1 MEEATKP
8 MTDHRTQNED
18 SMLAA
23 KGVHKSF
30 GRRSVLDNVEIDVAP
45 GEIVGLLGPNGAG
58 KTTLFMIMCGLL
70 KPDQGQVFL
79 KGVDVSR
86 QPLYWRA
93 QHGLGYLPQ
102 ESSVFRNLTVEQ
114 NILAVLQRRIP
125 QRQAR
130 QERLDSLLEEFNLTK
145 VRKSKGSALSGGE
158 RRRAEVARCLANDP
172 SFVLL
177 DEPFAGVDPIAVGD
191 VRSLIIGLAAKGIG
205 ILITDHNVQGTLSAV
220 HRAAILSESRVLAK
234 GTPSEILANDA
245 VRRVYLGEDFTLS

>member
-1 MEEATKP
+1 MEATKP

-23 KGVHKSF
+23 KGVRKSF
-30 GRRSVLDNVEIDVAP
+30 GRRTVLNNVEIDVAP

-79 KGVDVSR
+79 NGVDVSR

-114 NILAVLQRRIP
+114 NILAVLQRRVS
-125 QRQAR
+125 QRKAR

-145 VRKSKGSALSGGE
+145 VRKSKG
-158 RRRAEVARCLANDP
+158 
-172 SFVLL
+172 
-177 DEPFAGVDPIAVGD
+177 
-191 VRSLIIGLAAKGIG
+191 
-205 ILITDHNVQGTLSAV
+205 
-220 HRAAILSESRVLAK
+220 
-234 GTPSEILANDA
+234 
-245 VRRVYLGEDFTLS
+245 